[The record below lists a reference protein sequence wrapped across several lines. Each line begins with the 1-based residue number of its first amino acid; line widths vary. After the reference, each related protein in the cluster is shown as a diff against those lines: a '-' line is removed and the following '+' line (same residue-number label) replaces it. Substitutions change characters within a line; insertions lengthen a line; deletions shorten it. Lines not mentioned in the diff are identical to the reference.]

1 MYCFEATKE
10 SEGRMANKGAERYGT
25 HRGSFEKNKKKV
37 FATQTVCG
45 ICGKPVDFS
54 LKYPHPLSACI
65 DHIIPIARGGHPS
78 DIDNLQLAHWA
89 CNRAKADHLPNAIK
103 KEEEVISN
111 RILPL
116 SMDWASYRSE

>member
-1 MYCFEATKE
+1 
-10 SEGRMANKGAERYGT
+10 MANKNKGAERYGT

-54 LKYPHPLSACI
+54 LKYPHPLSACV
-65 DHIIPIARGGHPS
+65 DHIIPIAREGHPS

-103 KEEEVISN
+103 KEEEIISN

-116 SMDWASYRSE
+116 SMDWISYKSE